1 MELIRR
7 YFPDLS
13 DVQYEQLSALEAL
26 YTDWN
31 AKINV
36 ISRKDMEAF
45 YLHHVLHSMA
55 PAKVHGF
62 PNVKTILDAG
72 TGGGFPGIP
81 LAILHP
87 DIAFTLLDATGKKV
101 RVATEVAAA
110 IGVQNVTGVH
120 ARLEEHKGLY
130 DLIVTRAV
138 STMTQM
144 TAWTTHLTRRKE
156 WLYLKGGEQ
165 KELRKELPPHYEM
178 QFTAISTLFS
188 DPWFDG
194 KYVIGV
200 RDKREG
206 R

>member
-1 MELIRR
+1 M

-13 DVQYEQLSALEAL
+13 AVQYEQLSALQAL
-26 YTDWN
+26 YADWN

-55 PAKVHGF
+55 PAKCHDFSG
-62 PNVKTILDAG
+62 VKSILDAG

-81 LAILHP
+81 LAILFP
-87 DIAFTLLDATGKKV
+87 GTAFTLLDATGKKV
-101 RVATEVAAA
+101 RVATEVATA
-110 IGVQNVTGVH
+110 IGLQNLTGVH
-120 ARLEEHKGLY
+120 ARLEDHKGAY
-130 DLIVTRAV
+130 DLIITRAV

-144 TAWTTHLTRRKE
+144 TAWTGHLTRRKE
-156 WLYLKGGEQ
+156 WLYLKGGEV

-178 QFTAISTLFS
+178 QFTPISTLFS
-188 DPWFDG
+188 DPWFNG

-200 RDKREG
+200 LDRRGK
-206 R
+206 